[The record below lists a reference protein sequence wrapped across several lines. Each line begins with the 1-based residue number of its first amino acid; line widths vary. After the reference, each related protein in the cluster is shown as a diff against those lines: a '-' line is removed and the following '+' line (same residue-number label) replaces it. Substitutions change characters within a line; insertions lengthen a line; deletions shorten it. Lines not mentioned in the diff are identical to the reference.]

1 MHHRARVLPLLLIA
15 TAAFVGACKKKEP
28 AVTPTPEPT
37 PVGDAGCDQ
46 RCQDS
51 IANARRV
58 ADSIAAANAASAA
71 TARAIEAARSALT
84 AVIYFDY
91 DASDIRADSRGTLE
105 AKVPVLTA
113 NPSVRLR
120 IAGHTD
126 SRGSDEY
133 NLALGQRRAAAA
145 KQYLT
150 DRGVDPSRIEIVSLG
165 EERPV
170 DPAENEA
177 AWSRNRRAE
186 FEIIGGGTDIQPPR

>member
-1 MHHRARVLPLLLIA
+1 MLHRVRVLPLLLIT

-37 PVGDAGCDQ
+37 PAGGAGCDQ

-58 ADSIAAANAASAA
+58 ADSIAAANAASAEL
-71 TARAIEAARSALT
+71 ARAIEAARASLT

-120 IAGHTD
+120 VTGHTD

-165 EERPV
+165 EERPA
-170 DPAENEA
+170 DPAENES
-177 AWSRNRRAE
+177 AWARNRRAE
-186 FEIIGGGTDIQPPR
+186 FEIIAGGTNIQPPR